1 MGSSFKVSMKGG
13 DQLIKKLNK
22 LDNGVDTAIEKTLKD
37 FGTRAPAQ
45 VSKGIR
51 QFYNVDT
58 AAIKS
63 AQTRVKITDRNV
75 ELEYKGR
82 TLTPIHFNMSPASI
96 DPKGRKAETDRI
108 PGQKINFSGE
118 AGQVAAVAQPKPYT
132 IRMTIK
138 KGHRVALGGDAY
150 LQGAGGSG
158 PVIPYQRKG
167 EGRGP
172 THAVHTVSVPQMI
185 DNDARPVIEEKIS
198 EMLEKRFNHYI
209 DRLMK

>member
-22 LDNGVDTAIEKTLKD
+22 LDSGVDTAIEKTLKD

-51 QFYNVDT
+51 QFYAVDT

-63 AQTRVKITDRNV
+63 AQTKVKISDKNV
-75 ELEYKGR
+75 ELEYKGP
-82 TLTPIHFNMSPASI
+82 TLTPIHFRMSPASV
-96 DPKGRKAETDRI
+96 DPRGRQDKKDLI
-108 PGQKINFSGE
+108 PGQHISFNE
-118 AGQVAAVAQPKPYT
+118 TPGQVAAVGQPRPYT
-132 IRMTIK
+132 VRMTIK
-138 KGHRVALGGDAY
+138 KGSRVALGGNAY
-150 LQGAGGSG
+150 LQHAGKGGG

-167 EGRGP
+167 ERGP

-185 DNDARPVIEEKIS
+185 DNDARPVIEEKIG

-209 DRLMK
+209 DRLLK